1 MYNLTVNYYSKG
13 EFMDFSMTKPAFGSY
28 MGTFTIIIFTTV
40 LFALIVLV
48 IATSTKSSL
57 SIDNGRLIISSLI
70 YKDNLPLSSIDKENV
85 KAINMYDE
93 NLTITLRTNGI
104 GLPHAQIGWFRGSGG
119 KYKLYLTDK
128 TSVVSIPTTEGYTIL
143 FSSKDAEQIVKII
156 KE

>member
-1 MYNLTVNYYSKG
+1 VNYYSKG

-28 MGTFTIIIFTTV
+28 MGTFTILILVTSV
-40 LFALIVLV
+40 FALIVLMV
-48 IATSTKSSL
+48 VTSTRSTLSL
-57 SIDNGRLIISSLI
+57 ENGMLTIDSLI
-70 YKDNLPLSSIDKENV
+70 YKTKLPLSSIDKENV

-93 NLTITLRTNGI
+93 KLSITLRTNGI

>member
-1 MYNLTVNYYSKG
+1 
-13 EFMDFSMTKPAFGSY
+13 MDFSMTKPAFGSY
-28 MGTFTIIIFTTV
+28 MGTFTILILVTSV
-40 LFALIVLV
+40 FALIVLMV
-48 IATSTKSSL
+48 VTSTRSTLSL
-57 SIDNGRLIISSLI
+57 ENGMLTIDSLI
-70 YKDNLPLSSIDKENV
+70 YKTKLPLSSIDKENV

-93 NLTITLRTNGI
+93 KLSITLRTNGI

>member
-1 MYNLTVNYYSKG
+1 
-13 EFMDFSMTKPAFGSY
+13 MDFSMTKPAFGSY
-28 MGTFTIIIFTTV
+28 MGTFTILILVTSV
-40 LFALIVLV
+40 FALIVLMV
-48 IATSTKSSL
+48 VTSTRSTLSL
-57 SIDNGRLIISSLI
+57 ENGMLTIDSLI
-70 YKDNLPLSSIDKENV
+70 YKTKLPLSSIDKENV